1 MPLTGHSQGEAMIQD
16 ITGVKT
22 CRLLHDFS
30 TVTGEDVLIFKPTDS
45 PSVRETKGK
54 QLCVEFRSTRAFSI
68 VQTGIYGTINAMAYA
83 EQLLT
88 GDR

>member
-1 MPLTGHSQGEAMIQD
+1 MPLTGHSQGAAMIQD

-22 CRLLHDFS
+22 CRLHHDFS
-30 TVTGEDVLIFKPTDS
+30 TVTGKEVLIFKLTDS
-45 PSVRETKGK
+45 PSVHETKGK
-54 QLCVEFRSTRAFSI
+54 QLCAEFRSSQAFSI
-68 VQTGIYGTINAMAYA
+68 VRTGIYGRIGAMAYA